1 MQDSATVHVDAP
13 PEKVWALVSDV
24 TNTSRYSAETFEAE
38 WIDGSTGPRS
48 APDSVVT

>member
-38 WIDGSTGPRS
+38 WIDGSTGP
-48 APDSVVT
+48 VVT